1 MDDSTSDDDGD
12 GDDGDDNDNGD
23 EVLQVY
29 LTSIRVKYNY
39 LILVL

>member
-1 MDDSTSDDDGD
+1 MSDDDGD

-29 LTSIRVKYNY
+29 LASIRVKYNY